1 MTDASTADD
10 LEPTDLKWIG
20 SATAEAFADA
30 EFSAD
35 AVTDKTVSY
44 QMLVD
49 AGVNPGVAA
58 KIRREHSL
66 SWSFEAGDGLSE
78 RSAQVR
84 GLGSDEAAWVEASSS
99 GDWEEAAEADDPAA
113 DDEAVDDEAAWVAA
127 AGEESAAGSADD
139 SPADPDDESAADPA
153 GSTPPTTADAAF
165 FSDPTE
171 ATESGASAEAD
182 GSGDPAAAEAAW
194 RERSE
199 PTPVTDLVPVDEGA
213 KELLAD
219 AGITSVRSLATAD
232 PEHVAD
238 VLDVDQERVTTW
250 HDAARDAE
258 E

>member
-20 SATAEAFADA
+20 SATAEAIADA

-35 AVTDKTVSY
+35 DVADKTVSY

-99 GDWEEAAEADDPAA
+99 GDWEEAAEADDPV
-113 DDEAVDDEAAWVAA
+113 DDDEAAWVAA
-127 AGEESAAGSADD
+127 AGEESAASSADG
-139 SPADPDDESAADPA
+139 SAADPA
-153 GSTPPTTADAAF
+153 DDSGPDPAESTTPTTADAAF

-171 ATESGASAEAD
+171 APEPGASAEAD

-199 PTPVTDLVPVDEGA
+199 PTPVTDLDPVDEEA
-213 KELLAD
+213 DELLSD

-238 VLDVDQERVTTW
+238 VLDIDQERVTAW

>member
-1 MTDASTADD
+1 MTDASTAND

-20 SATAEAFADA
+20 PATAEAFADA
-30 EFSAD
+30 KFSAD
-35 AVTDKTVSY
+35 DVADKTVSY

-99 GDWEEAAEADDPAA
+99 GDWEAAAEADDSAA
-113 DDEAVDDEAAWVAA
+113 DEEAAWVAA
-127 AGEESAAGSADD
+127 SGEESVDDPTKSPTGSAEPTTPTTDDAAYFSDTAGSGD
-139 SPADPDDESAADPA
+139 S
-153 GSTPPTTADAAF
+153 
-165 FSDPTE
+165 E
-171 ATESGASAEAD
+171 ANAEAD
-182 GSGDPAAAEAAW
+182 GSGNPAAAEAAW

-199 PTPVTDLVPVDEGA
+199 PTPVTDLGPVDGEA
-213 KELLAD
+213 KALLAD
-219 AGITSVRSLATAD
+219 AGITSVRSLATAA

-238 VLDVDQERVTTW
+238 VLDIDQERVTTW
-250 HDAARDAE
+250 HVAARDE
-258 E
+258 QE

>member
-20 SATAEAFADA
+20 PATAGAFADA

-35 AVTDKTVSY
+35 DVADKAVSY

-99 GDWEEAAEADDPAA
+99 GDWEEADDDGTPDTDAS
-113 DDEAVDDEAAWVAA
+113 DEDAWVAA
-127 AGEESAAGSADD
+127 SSEGTPDEQDD
-139 SPADPDDESAADPA
+139 SPAAGADAAYFTA
-153 GSTPPTTADAAF
+153 TADADG
-165 FSDPTE
+165 SVQD
-171 ATESGASAEAD
+171 AEAD

-199 PTPVTDLVPVDEGA
+199 PTPVTDLAPVDDEA
-213 KELLAD
+213 RELLAD

-238 VLDVDQERVTTW
+238 VLDIDQERVTTW
-250 HDAARDAE
+250 HEAARDAE